1 MTSRASEPA
10 GGFWEVGDS
19 SEWATRLM
27 RQCPHVHPTG
37 LLPQAD
43 AAGARRQR
51 GRISSARL
59 GLSSTTAVVP
69 RRHTELAPPGA
80 VR

>member
-1 MTSRASEPA
+1 MADIDSPA
-10 GGFWEVGDS
+10 AHAARTARNCFAEM
-19 SEWATRLM
+19 TRL
-27 RQCPHVHPTG
+27 HPTG

-43 AAGARRQR
+43 AAGVRRQR

-59 GLSSTTAVVP
+59 GLSYTTAVVP
-69 RRHTELAPPGA
+69 RQRIELAPLGA